1 MERNP
6 KKISTKAKI
15 LVDFSLKE
23 MNTENG
29 GVVTCYLL
37 LGRKR
42 SFSGQG
48 WLCKKEGVKAAWMG
62 VKNVRRRFTHLHAK
76 LETFI

>member
-6 KKISTKAKI
+6 RKISTKAKI

-42 SFSGQG
+42 SFSG
-48 WLCKKEGVKAAWMG
+48 
-62 VKNVRRRFTHLHAK
+62 
-76 LETFI
+76 

>member
-29 GVVTCYLL
+29 GVVYLL

-42 SFSGQG
+42 SFSG
-48 WLCKKEGVKAAWMG
+48 
-62 VKNVRRRFTHLHAK
+62 
-76 LETFI
+76 